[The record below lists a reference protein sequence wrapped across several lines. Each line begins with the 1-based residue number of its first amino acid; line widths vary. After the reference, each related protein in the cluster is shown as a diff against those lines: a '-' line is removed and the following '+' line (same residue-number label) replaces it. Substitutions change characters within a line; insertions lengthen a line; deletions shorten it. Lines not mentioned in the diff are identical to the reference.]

1 MQSNIDLDQ
10 KWFSP
15 FYTKIMQ
22 WNVLI
27 SELILIFFSLSGPY
41 VCHVRN
47 EAGDNEFTYDIIV
60 HDPLKFEDATLNQT
74 IVKVDL
80 GTIFST
86 DCKVTGYPTPNVC
99 IYATISIEL
108 ATYGIKL

>member
-1 MQSNIDLDQ
+1 MKCLDF
-10 KWFSP
+10 WTHF
-15 FYTKIMQ
+15 
-22 WNVLI
+22 
-27 SELILIFFSLSGPY
+27 EFFHSLSGPY

-80 GTIFST
+80 GTNFST